1 MNKPFVRTVLGD
13 IQHEEMGLTY
23 SHEHIVIEESFPTMA
38 NPEFILND
46 TARISSELIELFQSG
61 GRTMVDTMPASCG
74 RNVLKLAEVSRNS
87 RINIIVPTGIHL
99 EIYYPPNHWRYHLSI
114 DELTELFIQD
124 ITQGVD
130 ELDYNCPVVKRT
142 MHKAGMIKL
151 ATGDEEITDHQR
163 QIFEAVVN
171 AHRETGAPILTHT
184 NGGKLA
190 LEQAMLF
197 EKLGADLN
205 HVVISH
211 VDKMR
216 DLAYHHDLMQTGVYV
231 EYDSHFRL
239 KSKGD
244 DWTYVLLEKMLPL
257 YADRIVIGM
266 DMAKNTYWK
275 SYGGN
280 PGLTYLVNEFKK
292 ELESKGLIDY
302 YERLFFTN
310 PQNLYQFAGI
320 LQSDCK

>member
-1 MNKPFVRTVLGD
+1 
-13 IQHEEMGLTY
+13 
-23 SHEHIVIEESFPTMA
+23 
-38 NPEFILND
+38 
-46 TARISSELIELFQSG
+46 
-61 GRTMVDTMPASCG
+61 MVDTMPASCG

-320 LQSDCK
+320 LQSDSK

>member
-13 IQHEEMGLTY
+13 IQPEEMGLTY

-320 LQSDCK
+320 LQSDSK